1 MPQFKNVSPLGA
13 LDLALVGRVVD
24 ADEVI
29 EVSAAQAR
37 HLEGQADWQP
47 VEPGARPQRKRA
59 GAKHDDATGA
69 VDDEG
74 EGQPD
79 GSAE

>member
-1 MPQFKNVSPLGA
+1 MPKFKNVSPLGA
-13 LDLALVGRVVD
+13 LDLALVGKVVEPG
-24 ADEVI
+24 EVI
-29 EVSAAQAR
+29 EVTSTQAR
-37 HLEGQADWQP
+37 HLEGQADWKNVTPARGRQSTSVP
-47 VEPGARPQRKRA
+47 DQGGAA
-59 GAKHDDATGA
+59 GV